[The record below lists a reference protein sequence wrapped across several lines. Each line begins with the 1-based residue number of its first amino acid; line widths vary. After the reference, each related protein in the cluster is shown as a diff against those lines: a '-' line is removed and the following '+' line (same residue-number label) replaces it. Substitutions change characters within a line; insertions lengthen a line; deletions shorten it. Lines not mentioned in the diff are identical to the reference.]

1 MRAQARTLTPVQL
14 RQEKHGDTDLRC
26 SQGLRTGAGLPD
38 SWQRGSFRRTLPI
51 QPGFCLDNVEIG
63 ATRGGRSTLVA
74 QQKIVQTCICPSSVG
89 VDRSLREGGVRWIDG
104 TVECKLLSAM
114 LLYPST
120 EHQAQGYCAEA
131 ACSQGEWP
139 DAAGQQAKL
148 SRIGQGVWSICSF
161 RNQTRRTGESQA
173 VADSPRPL
181 EVGQLPLAE
190 MLGEGGCHN
199 VEKWTPS
206 SVLLFRQD
214 FTGMTFRKANA
225 ARQADS
231 AYGIAMA

>member
-1 MRAQARTLTPVQL
+1 MRAQARTLTSVQL

-63 ATRGGRSTLVA
+63 ATRGGRRTLVI

-214 FTGMTFRKANA
+214 FTGMTFRDANA

-231 AYGIAMA
+231 VYGIAMA

>member
-14 RQEKHGDTDLRC
+14 RQEKYGDTDLRC
-26 SQGLRTGAGLPD
+26 SQGLCAGAGLPD
-38 SWQRGSFRRTLPI
+38 SWQRGSFRGTLPI

-104 TVECKLLSAM
+104 TVERKLLSAI
-114 LLYPST
+114 LYPST

-139 DAAGQQAKL
+139 DAGQQAKL
-148 SRIGQGVWSICSF
+148 
-161 RNQTRRTGESQA
+161 
-173 VADSPRPL
+173 
-181 EVGQLPLAE
+181 
-190 MLGEGGCHN
+190 
-199 VEKWTPS
+199 
-206 SVLLFRQD
+206 
-214 FTGMTFRKANA
+214 
-225 ARQADS
+225 
-231 AYGIAMA
+231 

>member
-14 RQEKHGDTDLRC
+14 RQDAKHGDTDLRC

-38 SWQRGSFRRTLPI
+38 SWQRGSFRGTLPI

-104 TVECKLLSAM
+104 TVERKLLSAI
-114 LLYPST
+114 LYPST

-139 DAAGQQAKL
+139 DAGQQAKL

-161 RNQTRRTGESQA
+161 HNQTRRTGESQA
-173 VADSPRPL
+173 VADSPPTSGSGATPTCRK
-181 EVGQLPLAE
+181 
-190 MLGEGGCHN
+190 GGL
-199 VEKWTPS
+199 S
-206 SVLLFRQD
+206 
-214 FTGMTFRKANA
+214 
-225 ARQADS
+225 
-231 AYGIAMA
+231 

>member
-14 RQEKHGDTDLRC
+14 RQEKYGDTDLRC
-26 SQGLRTGAGLPD
+26 SQGLCAGAGLPD
-38 SWQRGSFRRTLPI
+38 SWQRESFRGTLPI

-104 TVECKLLSAM
+104 TVERKLLSAI
-114 LLYPST
+114 LYPST

-139 DAAGQQAKL
+139 DAGQQATL

-161 RNQTRRTGESQA
+161 HNQTRRTGESQA
-173 VADSPRPL
+173 VADSPPTSGSGATPTCRK
-181 EVGQLPLAE
+181 
-190 MLGEGGCHN
+190 GGL
-199 VEKWTPS
+199 S
-206 SVLLFRQD
+206 
-214 FTGMTFRKANA
+214 
-225 ARQADS
+225 
-231 AYGIAMA
+231 

>member
-104 TVECKLLSAM
+104 TVERKLLSAI
-114 LLYPST
+114 LYPST

-139 DAAGQQAKL
+139 DAGQQAKL

-161 RNQTRRTGESQA
+161 HNQTRRTGESQA
-173 VADSPRPL
+173 VADSPPTSGSGATPTCRK
-181 EVGQLPLAE
+181 
-190 MLGEGGCHN
+190 GGL
-199 VEKWTPS
+199 S
-206 SVLLFRQD
+206 
-214 FTGMTFRKANA
+214 
-225 ARQADS
+225 
-231 AYGIAMA
+231 